1 MPSLELW
8 SSALVARRKG
18 LGLTQQQ
25 LADLSGVGVAFLY
38 DLEHAKPTVRIDK
51 LLAVLEVLGL
61 KLELTEGR
69 GPIGIDSK
77 LTGEG

>member
-1 MPSLELW
+1 MSSLELW

-61 KLELTEGR
+61 QLELTEGR
-69 GPIGIDSK
+69 SPIGVASK
-77 LTGEG
+77 LTGEE